1 MILDVARVRCAV
13 VRLLMKYGPS
23 CTVLYYT
30 VLYCTVLHC
39 TVVRLLMK
47 YGPSCGA
54 PDQNNWEV
62 AGPGNMDQPPHTSLL
77 RQVSHSRI
85 REECHNHT
93 LEQKELSHSLERSV
107 TLTLKR
113 EVSHS
118 HFRVECHNH
127 ASERSV
133 ILML

>member
-1 MILDVARVRCAV
+1 MILDVARVRCA
-13 VRLLMKYGPS
+13 
-23 CTVLYYT
+23 
-30 VLYCTVLHC
+30 
-39 TVVRLLMK
+39 VVRLLMK

-77 RQVSHSRI
+77 RQVSHSRF

-118 HFRVECHNH
+118 PFRDECHNH
-127 ASERSV
+127 ALERSV